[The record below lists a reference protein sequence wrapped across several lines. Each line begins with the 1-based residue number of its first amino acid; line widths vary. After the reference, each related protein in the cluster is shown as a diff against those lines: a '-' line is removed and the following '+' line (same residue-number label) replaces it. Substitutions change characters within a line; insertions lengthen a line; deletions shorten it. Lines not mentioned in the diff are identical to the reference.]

1 MKYIKR
7 IILVLTVIIILRL
20 GLPFLDLYPYKLMD
34 SYYFIG
40 TGNKSYIIKKGFF
53 GKTLVSDMDR
63 QCEWIIT
70 SSAIYGHKGDISNL
84 EDDYFYINKATD
96 SVLYFQN
103 LTELN
108 DYLSSQG
115 FNRYSMSDSENI
127 SHLKTGNRKFK

>member
-1 MKYIKR
+1 MKLFKFFLI
-7 IILVLTVIIILRL
+7 TVIVLFVIALTLAFFGIR
-20 GLPFLDLYPYKLMD
+20 PYKLEGD
-34 SYYFIG
+34 YYLLGKSTNSYVIQ
-40 TGNKSYIIKKGFF
+40 KGRF

-70 SSAIYGHKGDISNL
+70 SSAIYGHKGDVSNL

-103 LTELN
+103 LTELS